1 MSAEALREVWLF
13 SELGDDQLESI
24 STFTFNKS
32 FDPGERIVVEGQ
44 TGNGL
49 YVIVSG
55 NVEVLKGDLGG
66 NPQVL
71 AKRGPG
77 DVFGE
82 MALLGEWPRTASVRA
97 LDTVQYPGNRPV
109 GLSIPTGTASPGDHQ
124 EASDT
129 GPTVAGQR
137 RQIRGVNLDQNSAST
152 GFSWPLAPIWPVVR
166 HTGPDCS

>member
-1 MSAEALREVWLF
+1 MSAEALRQVWLF

-32 FDPGERIVVEGQ
+32 FDPGELIVVEGQ

-49 YVIVSG
+49 YVILSG
-55 NVEVLKGDLGG
+55 NVEVLKGDVRE
-66 NPQVL
+66 NPKVL

-97 LDTVQYPGNRPV
+97 LDTVQCLGIDRWV
-109 GLSIPTGTASPGDHQ
+109 FLSQLERQPQVTIKMLQILAQRLRD
-124 EASDT
+124 SDARF
-129 GPTVAGQR
+129 VE
-137 RQIRGVNLDQNSAST
+137 
-152 GFSWPLAPIWPVVR
+152 
-166 HTGPDCS
+166 